1 LVVEHNT
8 VLSKIAFSLATFFGV
23 WAKIISAP

>member
-1 LVVEHNT
+1 